1 MFSKNLSSILK
12 DFYLFHDLFTC
23 HLFIYLF
30 IYLLIYLSIYLFIR
44 SSLNLKNVKWL
55 TDESFV
61 LNLFATGTTTFP
73 SVSYLYYNQTKV
85 ITSSQVLS

>member
-1 MFSKNLSSILK
+1 MFCKNLSSILK

-23 HLFIYLF
+23 HLFIYL
-30 IYLLIYLSIYLFIR
+30 LIYLSIYLFIR
-44 SSLNLKNVKWL
+44 SSLGLKNVKWL

-61 LNLFATGTTTFP
+61 LNLFATGTTTYP

-85 ITSSQVLS
+85 IASSQVLS

>member
-1 MFSKNLSSILK
+1 MI
-12 DFYLFHDLFTC
+12 YLLV
-23 HLFIYLF
+23 IYLF

-61 LNLFATGTTTFP
+61 LNLFATGTTTFS